1 MDNSNFNFDS
11 LTSPQGI
18 YDAIDSYAFKNWSDS
33 SKSSFFNVL
42 LNEKA
47 NQHEI
52 DMWNLQNE
60 YNSPVN
66 QVMRMKEAGLN
77 PNLFYSQG
85 NPGNNSS
92 APGTHRAEV
101 QFGEKTYK
109 MQMAQM
115 ILDQINQFAQGVASL
130 VDTSTKIDQRL
141 TYENPL
147 LHDQKYLSDL
157 NVRTLENTVIGDKEY
172 MDVHSPKIQ
181 IPLFKIGDKQYYYG
195 NTQDML
201 PIWSPQLMDSIG
213 KYAHNYY
220 YGTFQDMYQKHMSA
234 MYPDLEKRAAAVASI
249 QEYLKEFYDNI
260 PKEAQFLMPLV
271 LSFMRLFLK

>member
-1 MDNSNFNFDS
+1 MANQDFDQFS
-11 LTSPQGI
+11 QLTTPQGLYNSI
-18 YDAIDSYAFKNWSDS
+18 QSNDFRYWSDA
-33 SKSSFFNVL
+33 SKSGFFNYL

-92 APGTHRAEV
+92 APGTHV
-101 QFGEKTYK
+101 PNMTFGEKGYK

-115 ILDQINQFAQGVASL
+115 ILSSINEFAQGVANL
-130 VDTSTKIDQRL
+130 VDTSSQIDQRFR
-141 TYENPL
+141 YENPL
-147 LHDQKYLSDL
+147 LHDKRYLSDL

-195 NTQDML
+195 NSEDLL

-220 YGTFQDMYQKHMSA
+220 YGTFQDMYQSHMEE
-234 MYPDLEKRAAAVASI
+234 MYPELEKRAAAERSI
-249 QEYLKEFYDNI
+249 KEYIKGFYDVI
-260 PKEAQFLMPLV
+260 PMEARFVIPLIM
-271 LSFMRLFLK
+271 SFLKMF